1 MGEFF
6 PDAILFDGT
15 WFEFNRVQLV
25 RLIVLAVVLIAMCVI
40 ASRAK
45 LVPGRLQSVVELIID
60 FVNNNIIANT
70 LGLKDGKRFAPM
82 LITMFFFILSM
93 NLAGV
98 IPGLNLAGTSV
109 IGLPLLL
116 ALWTFVT
123 YVGAGIK
130 KHGFLGYIKSETMP
144 PGIPWPIYILLI
156 PIELLQVVVV
166 RWASLTIRLLA
177 NMVAGHM
184 MIVVFIGM
192 THALLFSG
200 VWLIAISPFAGAM
213 AIGIYGFEIFV
224 GALQA
229 FIFTMLTAVYIQLA
243 TADEH

>member
-1 MGEFF
+1 M
-6 PDAILFDGT
+6 L
-15 WFEFNRVQLV
+15 EFNRVQLV
-25 RLIVLAVVLIAMCVI
+25 RLIILFAVLVFMCIV

-45 LVPGRLQSVVELIID
+45 LVPGRVQSVVEILID
-60 FVNNNIIANT
+60 FVKNNIIANT
-70 LGLKDGKRFAPM
+70 LGLKDGARFAPM
-82 LITMFFFILSM
+82 LTTMFIFILAM

-130 KHGFLGYIKSETMP
+130 KHGFLGYLKAETMP

-156 PIELLQVVVV
+156 PIELLQVVVI

-192 THALLFSG
+192 THGLLLMALDLNPAG
-200 VWLIAISPFAGAM
+200 LIAPFAGVM

-224 GALQA
+224 AALQA

-243 TADEH
+243 TSDEH

>member
-1 MGEFF
+1 M
-6 PDAILFDGT
+6 
-15 WFEFNRVQLV
+15 QLV
-25 RLIVLAVVLIAMCVI
+25 RLIILVAVLVFMCIV

-45 LVPGRLQSVVELIID
+45 LVPGRVQSVVEILID
-60 FVNNNIIANT
+60 FVKNNIIANT
-70 LGLKDGKRFAPM
+70 LGLKDGARFAPM
-82 LITMFFFILSM
+82 LTTMFIFILAM

-130 KHGFLGYIKSETMP
+130 KHGFLGYLKAETMP

-156 PIELLQVVVV
+156 PIELLQVVVI

-192 THALLFSG
+192 THGLLLMALDLNPAG
-200 VWLIAISPFAGAM
+200 LIAPFAGVM

-224 GALQA
+224 AALQA

-243 TADEH
+243 TSDEH

>member
-1 MGEFF
+1 M
-6 PDAILFDGT
+6 
-15 WFEFNRVQLV
+15 QLV
-25 RLIVLAVVLIAMCVI
+25 RLIILVAMLLFLGIV
-40 ASRAK
+40 ASRSK
-45 LVPGRLQSVVELIID
+45 LVPGRVQSMVELLIE
-60 FVNNNIIANT
+60 FVNTTIIANT
-70 LGLKDGKRFAPM
+70 LGLRDGRKFAPM
-82 LITMFFFILSM
+82 LTTMFFFILAM

-109 IGLPLLL
+109 IGLPLLM

-123 YVGAGIK
+123 YVGAGIA
-130 KHGFLGYIKSETMP
+130 KHGGVLRYIKAETMP

-156 PIELLQVVVV
+156 PIELLQVTVI

-192 THALLFSG
+192 THALLLSG
-200 VWLIAISPFAGAM
+200 TWLMGIAPFAGAM

-224 GALQA
+224 AALQA

-243 TADEH
+243 TSEEH